1 METFQINDEDGYSLG
16 LLTTTLDESD
26 IKKLYDEF
34 CTDDTYSDVQG
45 DIEEFIIFCQD
56 KEPEELFERYFLDG
70 VIYPP
75 DLRYDT
81 FIKSRK

>member
-1 METFQINDEDGYSLG
+1 MKTFNITDDDGYALG

-26 IKKLYDEF
+26 INKLYDEF
-34 CTDDTYSDVQG
+34 CTDGTYSDVQG

-56 KEPEELFERYFLDG
+56 KEPDEVFERYYIDG

-75 DLRYDT
+75 Q
-81 FIKSRK
+81 I

>member
-1 METFQINDEDGYSLG
+1 MKTFQINDEDGDSLG

-26 IKKLYDEF
+26 ITKLYDEF
-34 CTDDTYSDVQG
+34 CTDDTYSDIQG

-70 VIYPP
+70 VIYPTTI
-75 DLRYDT
+75 RFYE
-81 FIKSRK
+81 K